1 MLTVFSLKFEFYLY
15 LSIMKTA
22 LFNPIKALAISGLLL
37 LASCEKEDSLPSTQL
52 NETEETSQEV
62 DLTSTLE
69 DIDEVTLT
77 SFQRNGF
84 SDRSLVTLEEDLC
97 EKVKIEWLPNA
108 KKMIIDF
115 GAGCTSPRGVTRKG
129 KIIVSYTGRYWAPGS
144 VITSTFENFYVNDRK
159 IQGTRILKN
168 EGFNEKDKFFTF
180 KLVVEGGKI
189 IWPDGTFRTFESR
202 HVRRVF
208 LPKGDRGFV
217 YKVSGGSKGINRIG
231 NEYIV
236 EITTP
241 LVFFERCIRS
251 GNRIPSEGILSLK
264 VESRGEMKIDF
275 GSETCDR
282 EVSITKGGETKVISL
297 PRS

>member
-1 MLTVFSLKFEFYLY
+1 MVFSLKFKFHLH

-22 LFNPIKALAISGLLL
+22 LSNPIKALAIGCLMLF
-37 LASCEKEDSLPSTQL
+37 ASCEKEDSMPSTQL

-77 SFQRNGF
+77 GFQRNGF
-84 SDRSLVTLEEDLC
+84 GNRSLVTLEEDLC
-97 EKVKIEWLPNA
+97 EKVKIEWMPNA

-129 KIIVSYTGRYWAPGS
+129 KIIVTYTGRYWEPGS
-144 VITSTFENFYVNDRK
+144 KITSTFENFYINDRK
-159 IQGTRILKN
+159 IQGTRIITN
-168 EGFNEKDKFFTF
+168 EGFNEKDNFFTF
-180 KLVVEGGKI
+180 KTIVEGGKI

-208 LPKGDRGFV
+208 LPRGDGGII
-217 YKVSGGSKGINRIG
+217 YKVSGGSKGINRMG
-231 NEYIV
+231 NEYVV
-236 EITTP
+236 EITSP
-241 LVFFERCIRS
+241 LVFVERCIRS
-251 GNRIPSEGILSLK
+251 GNRIPSEGVLSLK

-275 GSETCDR
+275 GKDTCDR

>member
-1 MLTVFSLKFEFYLY
+1 
-15 LSIMKTA
+15 MKTA
-22 LFNPIKALAISGLLL
+22 LSYPIKALAICGLMLF
-37 LASCEKEDSLPSTQL
+37 ASCEKEDSMPSTQL
-52 NETEETSQEV
+52 NESEETSEEV

-77 SFQRNGF
+77 SFQGNGF
-84 SDRSLVTLEEDLC
+84 SDRSLVSLEKDLC
-97 EKVKIEWLPNA
+97 ENVKIEWLPNA

-129 KIIVSYTGRYWAPGS
+129 KIIVTYTEGYWTPGS
-144 VITSTFENFYVNDRK
+144 VITSTFENFYINDRK

-168 EGFNEKDKFFTF
+168 EGFNEKDNFFTF
-180 KLVVEGGKI
+180 KLVVERGKI
-189 IWPDGTFRTFESR
+189 IWPDRTFRTFESR

-208 LPKGDRGFV
+208 LNKGNRGFV
-217 YKVSGGSKGINRIG
+217 YKVSGGSKGINRMG
-231 NEYIV
+231 NEYLA
-236 EITTP
+236 EITSP

-251 GNRIPSEGILSLK
+251 GNRIPSEGILLLK
-264 VESRGEMKIDF
+264 VESRGEIKIDF
-275 GSETCDR
+275 GSEICDR